1 MESQKKMSCK
11 LISHRGNLN
20 GPIERRENK
29 VDYIMEAINLG
40 YDVEI
45 DLHYYAGS
53 LYLGHDIKQE
63 YFDVLT
69 FEQAKGKLWI
79 HCKDTKTLGFCI
91 SNLVNWNYFF
101 HEEDAAT
108 LTSKGYAWL
117 HPNSKSAEFG
127 ILVWPEKIDFDITP
141 YQGVCSDFV
150 AHRNIG

>member
-1 MESQKKMSCK
+1 MGSQKKMSCK

-20 GPIERRENK
+20 GPIEGRENK

-45 DLHYYAGS
+45 DLHYYNGS

-79 HCKDTKTLGFCI
+79 HCKDTKTLGFCGFTQI
-91 SNLVNWNYFF
+91 QKVPNLEY
-101 HEEDAAT
+101 
-108 LTSKGYAWL
+108 
-117 HPNSKSAEFG
+117 
-127 ILVWPEKIDFDITP
+127 
-141 YQGVCSDFV
+141 
-150 AHRNIG
+150 